1 LVKYYPDLTVFIGSL
16 VEGQDIKRDSF
27 TKWSPD
33 QYRWVDAVLN
43 VKYKVHRV
51 VWGLEAPPDI
61 LDITSYDFFGDFA
74 FLNYDYVMLYV
85 YKEKDKS
92 NYQHWYHHNK
102 MESTF
107 CMALIFGECGIVAGR
122 V

>member
-1 LVKYYPDLTVFIGSL
+1 MHFFLQSIYCQYLISATDTNLVKYYPDLTVFIGSL

-74 FLNYDYVMLYV
+74 F
-85 YKEKDKS
+85 
-92 NYQHWYHHNK
+92 
-102 MESTF
+102 
-107 CMALIFGECGIVAGR
+107 
-122 V
+122 